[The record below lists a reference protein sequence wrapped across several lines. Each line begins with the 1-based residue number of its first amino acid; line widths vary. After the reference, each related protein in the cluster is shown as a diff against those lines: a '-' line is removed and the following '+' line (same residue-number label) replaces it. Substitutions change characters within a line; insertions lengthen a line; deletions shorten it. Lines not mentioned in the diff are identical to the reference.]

1 MSRYHSEWTDRFSDY
16 LAGELGEAGQSEVE
30 AHLAECG
37 PCRDVL
43 AGLSAVVA
51 CAGELG
57 DLVPPRDLWP
67 GVASAIGR
75 PVHALARS
83 GDPTVIELPSARA
96 AAGSPPA
103 GVRAYR
109 SVWRERV
116 GLAAAAAGL
125 VALSVGTTWW
135 AAHPRMQPAVP
146 AEMAQTPGAI
156 AGEAVLAADAG
167 APPADLASD
176 LATLED
182 VLEAARGTLDPNTV
196 LVLERNLGVIEQAI
210 VDSREALALDPG
222 NAFLSEHLERMYR
235 RKLVYLQDAVRVS
248 QWSG

>member
-1 MSRYHSEWTDRFSDY
+1 MSRYHSEWTDGFSDY
-16 LAGELGEAGQSEVE
+16 LAEELGEARQAEVE
-30 AHLAECG
+30 AHVAECG

-43 AGLSAVVA
+43 AELRAVVA
-51 CAGELG
+51 RAGELG
-57 DLVPPRDLWP
+57 DLEPPRDLWS
-67 GVASAIGR
+67 GIASAIGG
-75 PVHALARS
+75 PVRALPRR
-83 GDPTVIELPSARA
+83 GDPSVIELPSARA
-96 AAGSPPA
+96 AAGSAVAARGAP
-103 GVRAYR
+103 GRIWRGRA
-109 SVWRERV
+109 

-135 AAHPRMQPAVP
+135 VADARMGPAGAPEAAEA
-146 AEMAQTPGAI
+146 GAG
-156 AGEAVLAADAG
+156 AAVLVADGG
-167 APPADLASD
+167 APPADLASE

-235 RKLVYLQDAVRVS
+235 RKLVYLQDAVRVA